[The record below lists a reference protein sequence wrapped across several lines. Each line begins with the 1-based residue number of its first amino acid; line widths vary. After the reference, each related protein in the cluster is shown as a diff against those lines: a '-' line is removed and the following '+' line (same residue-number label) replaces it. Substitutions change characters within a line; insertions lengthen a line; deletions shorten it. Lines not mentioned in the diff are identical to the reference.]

1 MANGG
6 RIAQRGFIFQSII
19 AMIECLDR
27 SDWDAIKVEP
37 ETVNDKV
44 DIMFYRNG
52 RILSAIQVKS
62 SINPFRERDV
72 ETWLKK
78 LKEDAGTAEEI
89 CLCLVGEFPCEDFIK
104 CNPEIKIVPFQ
115 NLEVFCTGKLAAY
128 VRKADLDEDVTVRTL
143 DLIDDS
149 LFAKIHKNSIAE
161 GPMSRDEF
169 EAAFRRAIPHKNTSY
184 RQDLPPIKEK
194 ALAPCEPFIE
204 GDRRSEDI
212 TNVGALL
219 MHTNKPICIYGES
232 GIGKTELIRRFAELH
247 SEYEYVFVTYMGS
260 VNQTISKNLFILT
273 KYEANGTELTDV
285 VRYEQNYAAFELYS
299 RQLKTEGRNLILVID
314 HYDSCDYEKDA
325 CNEVGLPLRTG
336 FSGEKND
343 SVEIKELQKTGI
355 KILLTACK
363 KPQDTDIYASYE
375 VKAMDEDDCFS
386 VMTGCFTRIVPYIEK
401 QDVRQKLL
409 YLIWAAGKNTVYI
422 TIMAFAMQTSPLKP
436 EQSLDKM
443 VNTFDFD
450 DAYRIRYSLDKL
462 NMHGHIEKILGL
474 VGLSYQEQ
482 QLLGSLTLLPVQGMQ
497 LTLFWK
503 LMASNAV
510 QLEKTRRAALQKFID
525 LNIVIEGRQEDSELE
540 EDGRKT
546 IHMIHLVEDHV
557 QRILISKNKLAFLNS
572 LKMNWVTRL
581 LHYIDEYTLKNLKKD
596 DAAYS
601 YVSLVAEACSATEQ
615 KLKNIG
621 ERFHCQEEVAVSRR
635 DLLMKASELSEKV
648 GNVKDALEYVER
660 AIAVEGPYAEDMD
673 SLVYRMNSVGTLLF
687 KGGKYNRAQKCFNN
701 CLKILDDKNDIIP
714 KEGINSFD
722 SYDIEELIQTDDSA
736 SYATLFSNKAG
747 VYWAQGDYGKALE
760 YYGVIRQIM

>member
-1 MANGG
+1 M
-6 RIAQRGFIFQSII
+6 
-19 AMIECLDR
+19 
-27 SDWDAIKVEP
+27 
-37 ETVNDKV
+37 
-44 DIMFYRNG
+44 
-52 RILSAIQVKS
+52 
-62 SINPFRERDV
+62 
-72 ETWLKK
+72 
-78 LKEDAGTAEEI
+78 TA
-89 CLCLVGEFPCEDFIK
+89 
-104 CNPEIKIVPFQ
+104 
-115 NLEVFCTGKLAAY
+115 
-128 VRKADLDEDVTVRTL
+128 
-143 DLIDDS
+143 
-149 LFAKIHKNSIAE
+149 
-161 GPMSRDEF
+161 
-169 EAAFRRAIPHKNTSY
+169 
-184 RQDLPPIKEK
+184 
-194 ALAPCEPFIE
+194 
-204 GDRRSEDI
+204 
-212 TNVGALL
+212 
-219 MHTNKPICIYGES
+219 
-232 GIGKTELIRRFAELH
+232 
-247 SEYEYVFVTYMGS
+247 
-260 VNQTISKNLFILT
+260 
-273 KYEANGTELTDV
+273 
-285 VRYEQNYAAFELYS
+285 
-299 RQLKTEGRNLILVID
+299 
-314 HYDSCDYEKDA
+314 
-325 CNEVGLPLRTG
+325 
-336 FSGEKND
+336 
-343 SVEIKELQKTGI
+343 
-355 KILLTACK
+355 
-363 KPQDTDIYASYE
+363 
-375 VKAMDEDDCFS
+375 
-386 VMTGCFTRIVPYIEK
+386 CFTRIVPYIEK

-673 SLVYRMNSVGTLLF
+673 SLVYRMNSVGTLL
-687 KGGKYNRAQKCFNN
+687 
-701 CLKILDDKNDIIP
+701 
-714 KEGINSFD
+714 
-722 SYDIEELIQTDDSA
+722 
-736 SYATLFSNKAG
+736 
-747 VYWAQGDYGKALE
+747 
-760 YYGVIRQIM
+760 